1 MEEEA
6 QVAVV
11 CSEVAPAVAVVAYLE
26 ALVVAAQP
34 VQPQLHQGQP
44 HSRNLKPNQHPS
56 KAQEWDLEEVASCQL
71 WPLAWL
77 SEPEVKSLTKV

>member
-11 CSEVAPAVAVVAYLE
+11 CSEVALVVVVAYSE

-44 HSRNLKPNQHPS
+44 HSRNLKPNQHHS